1 VTDGLDIDAQIRD
14 RLDGLRRVLN
24 DPGLSDAMKLE
35 EMHSVAK
42 RITEIEESNGPLCQ
56 CGCRQPAP
64 IASRTD
70 RKAGYVK
77 GEPKRFISG
86 HVCRYP
92 TPDAHFFA
100 YASIQ
105 PIDQCWEW
113 RGARDPNGYGTFTVA
128 RKVTHFAHRYAYELF
143 VGPIPEGLVIDHLCR
158 NRGCINPTHME
169 PVTNAE
175 NVLRGEGP
183 TAVNARKTHCKRG
196 HPFDDVNTYVY
207 AKGRACRMCH
217 QLRQRAAAGD
227 EVAQRALREAPTR
240 YSDGSTDETS
250 EALDIIADGL
260 AAPGGDA

>member
-77 GEPKRFISG
+77 GEP
-86 HVCRYP
+86 
-92 TPDAHFFA
+92 
-100 YASIQ
+100 
-105 PIDQCWEW
+105 
-113 RGARDPNGYGTFTVA
+113 
-128 RKVTHFAHRYAYELF
+128 ELF